1 MRCTNREAGLGT
13 KEIREAIGG
22 RLAHICFGLREDAVR
37 APNLRAAGKR
47 PTPKDDELEMGN
59 L

>member
-1 MRCTNREAGLGT
+1 MRCTNQETGLET

-22 RLAHICFGLREDAVR
+22 RLAHICFGLLEDAVR

-47 PTPKDDELEMGN
+47 PIPKDDELKMGN
-59 L
+59 V